1 MVSTTAS
8 VVVAVALTA
17 VGRLAFITRSM
28 MSLLVGLDLLDF
40 IGKDDFLGAQA
51 CLLADLVFNMEIA
64 AGLLGVFAALPA
76 MASTPSAR
84 AL

>member
-8 VVVAVALTA
+8 VVVAAALTA
-17 VGRLAFITRSM
+17 VSGLASITRSM
-28 MSLLVGLDLLDF
+28 MSLLVGLDLLDV
-40 IGKDDFLGAQA
+40 IGKDHFLGAQA
-51 CLLADLVFNMEIA
+51 SLFADLVSNMEIA
-64 AGLLGVFAALPA
+64 AGLLGVFAAVPA